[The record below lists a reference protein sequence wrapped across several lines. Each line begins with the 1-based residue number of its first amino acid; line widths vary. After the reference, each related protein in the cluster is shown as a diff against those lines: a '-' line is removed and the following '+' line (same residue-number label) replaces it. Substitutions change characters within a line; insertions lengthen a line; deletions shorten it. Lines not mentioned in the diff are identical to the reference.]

1 MSELFYLGIML
12 FAGLLFGRLAK
23 LIHLP
28 NVTGYLVAGLVL
40 GPFVT
45 GVIPQG
51 TVEGL
56 DIVSDIA
63 LGFIAVSIG
72 SEFKFSYFKRIGASP
87 IVIAV
92 FEGVMAIAVVAAA
105 LMLFGFDISLALLLG
120 AIASATAPAATVMVV
135 RQYKAKGPVT
145 ETLMSVVALDDAVA
159 LMGFGFAVAAV
170 KAMANPSADIAMSVL
185 QPFIDVALS
194 LGIGVALGF
203 VLSFPYR
210 WLNIRRL
217 GR

>member
-72 SEFKFSYFKRIGASP
+72 SEFKFSYFKRVGASP

-92 FEGVMAIAVVAAA
+92 LRA
-105 LMLFGFDISLALLLG
+105 LWQLL
-120 AIASATAPAATVMVV
+120 
-135 RQYKAKGPVT
+135 
-145 ETLMSVVALDDAVA
+145 
-159 LMGFGFAVAAV
+159 
-170 KAMANPSADIAMSVL
+170 
-185 QPFIDVALS
+185 
-194 LGIGVALGF
+194 
-203 VLSFPYR
+203 R
-210 WLNIRRL
+210 WLRRL
-217 GR
+217 CCSGLTFLWHCFWARSPPQLRLPPR